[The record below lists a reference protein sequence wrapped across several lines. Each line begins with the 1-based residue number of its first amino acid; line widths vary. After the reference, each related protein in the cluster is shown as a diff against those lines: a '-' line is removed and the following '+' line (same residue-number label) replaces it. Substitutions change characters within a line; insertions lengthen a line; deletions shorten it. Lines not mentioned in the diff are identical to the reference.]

1 MKLNVI
7 DTQSVD
13 MALHKTLAGTFKVL
27 AHPARLA
34 ILDILRD
41 DEACVCHMEALLG
54 YRQAYISQQL
64 AVLREAGLV
73 QSRQDGW
80 NIFYSVTD
88 RGIYPLI
95 DALQE
100 HMLPDK
106 PRRTGRLAAKDCPC
120 PKCCP
125 QE

>member
-1 MKLNVI
+1 MS
-7 DTQSVD
+7 DTYKPAADLFQ
-13 MALHKTLAGTFKVL
+13 AL
-27 AHPARLA
+27 AHPVRLR
-34 ILDILRD
+34 ILEVLAQG
-41 DEACVCHMEALLG
+41 EACVCHMEALLG

-80 NIFYSVTD
+80 NIYYSASD
-88 RGIYPLI
+88 EGIYPLI

-100 HMLPDK
+100 HLLPGK
-106 PRRTGRLAAKDCPC
+106 PLRTGRLAAKDCPC

>member
-7 DTQSVD
+7 DTESVD
-13 MALHKTLAGTFKVL
+13 MELHQTLARYLKVL

-41 DEACVCHMEALLG
+41 GEACVCHMEALLG

-64 AVLREAGLV
+64 AVLREAGLL

-80 NIFYSVTD
+80 NSYYSVSD
-88 RGIYPLI
+88 EGVYPLI

-100 HMLPDK
+100 HLLPGK
-106 PRRTGRLAAKDCPC
+106 PVRTRQLAAKDCPC